1 MEMEH
6 KTPKIKAAGISMA
19 ALLSLV
25 LFVAAILPSWA
36 ADADEAQAVVDKARI
51 TFSAFAR
58 DENYVYLNDN
68 LKNVKGLLIFP
79 QVLKAGFILGG
90 SGGTGV
96 LVARDPK
103 TGNWS
108 EPAFYTVG
116 AVSFGLQIGGEAA
129 EVIMMIM
136 SQRAVD
142 SLLTT
147 SVKLGGDTSIALG
160 PVGAGAKGAVTA
172 DIISFAKS
180 KGIYAGLNLEGSVV
194 KVRNG
199 LNKDYYGR
207 ETSPA
212 EIIIKKEV
220 SNKGSA
226 RLRETLKK
234 AAK

>member
-1 MEMEH
+1 M
-6 KTPKIKAAGISMA
+6 KRKGLRKRYTG
-19 ALLSLV
+19 LLVPVLV
-25 LFVAAILPSWA
+25 SFVLLVIAVLPARA
-36 ADADEAQAVVDKARI
+36 ADKEEAQAIVDKARI
-51 TFSAFAR
+51 TFSSFAR
-58 DENYVYLNDN
+58 DKNYSYLNDH
-68 LKNVKGLLIFP
+68 LKDVKGLLIFP

-96 LVARDPK
+96 LTARDSK

-108 EPAFYTVG
+108 EPAFYTIG
-116 AVSFGLQIGGEAA
+116 SVSFGLQIGGEAA

-160 PVGAGAKGAVTA
+160 PVGTGAKGAITA
-172 DIISFAKS
+172 DIISFARS

-199 LNKDYYGR
+199 LNEAYYGK
-207 ETSPA
+207 EVDPA
-212 EIIIKKEV
+212 EIIIKQDV
-220 SNKGSA
+220 SNKGST
-226 RLRETLKK
+226 RLRAALKK

>member
-1 MEMEH
+1 MEH
-6 KTPKIKAAGISMA
+6 TTPKIKAAGISMT

-25 LFVAAILPSWA
+25 LFIAAILPSWA

-51 TFSAFAR
+51 TFSSFAR

-160 PVGAGAKGAVTA
+160 PVGAGAKGAITA

-212 EIIIKKEV
+212 EIIIRKEV
-220 SNKGSA
+220 NNKGSA

>member
-1 MEMEH
+1 MEH

>member
-1 MEMEH
+1 M
-6 KTPKIKAAGISMA
+6 KRKGLRKRYTG
-19 ALLSLV
+19 LLVPVLV
-25 LFVAAILPSWA
+25 SFVLLVIAVLPARA
-36 ADADEAQAVVDKARI
+36 ADKEEAQAIVDKARI
-51 TFSAFAR
+51 TFSSFAR
-58 DENYVYLNDN
+58 DDNYRYLNDH
-68 LKNVKGLLIFP
+68 LKDVKGLLIFP

-96 LVARDPK
+96 LMARDSK

-108 EPAFYTVG
+108 EPAFYTIG
-116 AVSFGLQIGGEAA
+116 SVSFGLQIGGEAA

-160 PVGAGAKGAVTA
+160 PVGTGAKGAITA
-172 DIISFAKS
+172 DIISFARS

-199 LNKDYYGR
+199 LNEAYYGK
-207 ETSPA
+207 EVDPA
-212 EIIIKKEV
+212 EIIIKQDV
-220 SNKGSA
+220 SNKGST
-226 RLRETLKK
+226 RLRAALKK